1 MGVKI
6 GLTGGIA
13 SGKSTVT
20 KLLEEL
26 GVEVIDTD
34 QIAHQL
40 MEPKKEVWNKIV
52 DNFGKEI
59 LLSSNEIDRK
69 KLGEIIF
76 NDIQA
81 KKKLDQI
88 THPAI
93 IAELRERMRE
103 VGPDNLIVAE
113 VPLLI
118 EADMLDLFDR
128 IWLVYVSREVQIERL
143 MARGN
148 FDHQEALTRI
158 ESQMP
163 LDEKKQYA
171 DRIINNNG
179 TPTELEN
186 EVKRVWKEI
195 KEVVNN

>member
-1 MGVKI
+1 MKI